1 MDDPALRDEIN
12 KRFTLNWLIQG
23 AAQHAGMTFH
33 HLVRDE
39 LDALDRRLIR
49 LYDQYALINLLQYWN
64 VEGVLFLGW
73 PPLFWKRAG
82 SKPSHPFFGH
92 PLLARFGGML
102 AASGKQRAIERCKE
116 KGVTRIPILFS
127 FQTAFLSG
135 RLRALESTHRLR
147 LIELAKTSASTIWGI
162 PADRLG
168 GELCKPVPFGTPIR
182 ARNRQAAMLRTCTTG
197 LGGVFQAGDSLQV
210 VGMGTNWQLLTKELV
225 KGTAEL
231 ICLHGLNHLNDE
243 MYLLVVDAADHI
255 EYEPWMLQTGG
266 ELWRRLLAV
275 VPDHQPIAEIL
286 MHIARLPPDSLHS
299 LIEAVIEKPEWAK
312 EILASF
318 GDEEATIAS
327 E

>member
-1 MDDPALRDEIN
+1 MSDYVLRDEIN

-39 LDALDRRLIR
+39 LDALDPRLVR
-49 LYDQYALINLLQYWN
+49 LYDQYALVNLLQYWN
-64 VEGVLFLGW
+64 MDAVLLLGW
-73 PPLFWKRAG
+73 PPRFWKRAR
-82 SKPSHPFFGH
+82 SKRSHPFFGH
-92 PLLARFGGML
+92 PLLSKFGGML
-102 AASGKQRAIERCKE
+102 AASGRQRAIERCKE
-116 KGVTRIPILFS
+116 KGVTRIPFLFA
-127 FQTAFLSG
+127 FQALFRKS
-135 RLRALESTHRLR
+135 RLQILESPHRLR
-147 LIELAKTSASTIWGI
+147 LIELAKQSASTIWGI
-162 PADRLG
+162 PANRLNAD
-168 GELCKPVPFGTPIR
+168 LSKPVEFGTPIR
-182 ARNRQAAMLRTCTTG
+182 IRNHQAVVFYRCMVG
-197 LGGVFQAGDSLQV
+197 LGGVVHGEDSLQV
-210 VGMGTNWQLLTKELV
+210 VAMATNWQLLTKELV

-231 ICLHGLNHLNDE
+231 ICLHGLNNLSEDTYLN
-243 MYLLVVDAADHI
+243 VVDAADHI

-318 GDEEATIAS
+318 GDKEATIAS